1 PRVLQSICSVASD
14 HSVALLNLKE
24 RKRILLASRHHFPL
38 SVVKWRPSHDFMV
51 VGLLDGS
58 VHVWQMET
66 GHLDRVLR
74 GLAAEEILNACEDYS
89 GHRVERMTSVAGHH
103 HNMAVIRHASQR
115 GMSHRHHS
123 SHHHAP
129 GHQHGGHEA
138 GDSAHTRSRTHPL
151 MVQGLRTSPT
161 DQDSHVLFFDIEAL
175 IGFLNSLKGKQRR
188 DASTARTG
196 ASTSRDMSQLLA
208 EFKVQMQSEQNSGM
222 AAGTLE
228 PGGLANQSEY
238 QKYLALSMSTS
249 PEAHKK
255 ASSGFIAKVRDTVR
269 DTAQSVGIKTD
280 QASGS
285 KAGDV
290 KNAAAVEASAK
301 MKHLSLAET
310 NLTMEISQLLLSV
323 LHAWGLDPDLDKAR
337 LPVYFK
343 TLATMDVR
351 ACFFGEQVCES
362 KLGLLCPMRPTCF
375 GLLSR
380 GNHMSLLLPTY
391 MYRMMPL
398 LPKAGSMGSTKER
411 KVVTMPVPKEQ
422 IEEEER
428 ARRFSSKGHWELST
442 AVTTNHLISV
452 IALANTLRSMRSAT
466 FVPEQE
472 KRRRLHR
479 RLSRADSRAFMMTPA
494 EGVVDSSG
502 ALSVLQEV
510 LSQQQADIKQGW
522 SLLAALHTILL
533 PDLVDTPDFKQPQVE
548 ILARRWQD
556 RCFEVREAAQSLLLA
571 ELRRIGAKGRK
582 MVVDEWAI
590 YLPNYTSASA
600 ATSYIS
606 PGGPTASAPQPAP
619 PPDSG
624 SPPCVV
630 APEAF
635 QCSIES
641 YQFKC
646 APVSRASSGGSTPS
660 GPQTKGETQSMRTT
674 NEQNSSDEDEEEER
688 EGGKATK
695 HSWSAAEARRKQSTA
710 IVLLGVIGAEYGQEI
725 EQSKRKGAE
734 DQRRRSIVE
743 GFGPTN
749 YSLARQTSQALAHLL
764 LTPASSSLP
773 AHSSLRRAA
782 IDLIGRGF
790 AVWQAYI
797 DVSRVLLG
805 LFDLCCDADK
815 LLPRVSYGLP
825 MTPAA
830 DSCRTARQALSLIAT
845 SRPPV
850 FITTLAREVRR
861 YTTLAQD
868 AQSLNISL
876 HQTVLCRARPEILR
890 IMDLLISKM
899 EAEVAKLLAEVMEI
913 VLHCVDPTQLKAR
926 GLGELF
932 PPICRF
938 NMVSY
943 CKATRRIA
951 VGGKNGNLTIFELK
965 ASKSQVTMAH
975 TATVDACT
983 FSPDGKYLATY
994 SNGENKLCFWQTASG
1009 LFGLGNAQPRCV
1021 RTHTTPELPESVVAN
1036 PLKMARLVWVTSR
1049 IVILMVADGTEH
1061 RFTL

>member
-1 PRVLQSICSVASD
+1 
-14 HSVALLNLKE
+14 
-24 RKRILLASRHHFPL
+24 
-38 SVVKWRPSHDFMV
+38 
-51 VGLLDGS
+51 
-58 VHVWQMET
+58 MET

-74 GLAAEEILNACEDYS
+74 GLAAEEVLNACEDYS
-89 GHRVERMTSVAGHH
+89 GHPVERMSNVAGHH
-103 HNMAVIRHASQR
+103 HNMAVIRHASHR

-138 GDSAHTRSRTHPL
+138 GDGAHARSRTHPL
-151 MVQGLRTSPT
+151 MVQGLRTNPI

-188 DASTARTG
+188 DASSARAGT
-196 ASTSRDMSQLLA
+196 SSSRDMSQLLA

-222 AAGTLE
+222 AA
-228 PGGLANQSEY
+228 
-238 QKYLALSMSTS
+238 
-249 PEAHKK
+249 EAHKK
-255 ASSGFIAKVRDTVR
+255 TSSGFIAKVRDTAESVGIKVR
-269 DTAQSVGIKTD
+269 DTAHSVGIKTD
-280 QASGS
+280 HASGS
-285 KAGDV
+285 KAGDM
-290 KNAAAVEASAK
+290 KNAAAMEASAK

-323 LHAWGLDPDLDKAR
+323 LHAWGLDPDLDK
-337 LPVYFK
+337 
-343 TLATMDVR
+343 
-351 ACFFGEQVCES
+351 VCES

-391 MYRMMPL
+391 MYSMMTHSS
-398 LPKAGSMGSTKER
+398 KAGSMGTKER

-442 AVTTNHLISV
+442 AVTTNHLLSV

-502 ALSVLQEV
+502 ALAVLQEV
-510 LSQQQADIKQGW
+510 LSQQQADVKQGW

-590 YLPNYTSASA
+590 YLPKYIDASA
-600 ATSYIS
+600 APSNI
-606 PGGPTASAPQPAP
+606 PAGGPTALAPQPGQAAQPAP
-619 PPDSG
+619 PDGGTPRSLAHEV
-624 SPPCVV
+624 SM
-630 APEAF
+630 
-635 QCSIES
+635 ES
-641 YQFKC
+641 YQIKC
-646 APVSRASSGGSTPS
+646 APPSRASSGGSTPS
-660 GPQTKGETQSMRTT
+660 GTQAKGETQSMRTT

-710 IVLLGVIGAEYGQEI
+710 IVLLGVIGAEYGQEM

-734 DQRRRSIVE
+734 DQKKKSVVE

-825 MTPAA
+825 LTPAA

-890 IMDLLISKM
+890 IVDLLISKM
-899 EAEVAKLLAEVMEI
+899 EVEVAELLAEVMEI

-932 PPICRF
+932 PPIC
-938 NMVSY
+938 
-943 CKATRRIA
+943 
-951 VGGKNGNLTIFELK
+951 
-965 ASKSQVTMAH
+965 
-975 TATVDACT
+975 
-983 FSPDGKYLATY
+983 
-994 SNGENKLCFWQTASG
+994 
-1009 LFGLGNAQPRCV
+1009 
-1021 RTHTTPELPESVVAN
+1021 
-1036 PLKMARLVWVTSR
+1036 
-1049 IVILMVADGTEH
+1049 
-1061 RFTL
+1061 